1 MATGKELKI
10 TRTKDPTIFADCAL
24 LISRSDPWITL
35 NLPFD
40 YCMKAF
46 EGHFR
51 EVFLAEYELELA
63 GFVIMQTQGT
73 FKGYI
78 QTIYMKE
85 SWRGRGLGRKLIQF
99 CENRILEYSPNIF
112 ICVSSFNK
120 GAVKLY
126 EELGYKRVGE
136 LEDFL
141 KEGYSELLYRKTV
154 GPIVGNIK

>member
-1 MATGKELKI
+1 MATGVPLNIIK
-10 TRTKDPTIFADCAL
+10 TNDPAIFADCAL
-24 LISRSDPWITL
+24 LMSRSDPWTTL
-35 NLPFD
+35 GLPLE
-40 YCMKAF
+40 YCLKAF

-51 EVFLAEYELELA
+51 EVFLAEYDQQLA

-78 QTIYMKE
+78 QTVFMKE

-99 CENRILEYSPNIF
+99 CEDQILEYSPNIF

-120 GAVKLY
+120 GAAKLY

-136 LEDFL
+136 LEHFL
-141 KEGYSELLYRKTV
+141 KQGYSEILYRKTV
-154 GPIVGNIK
+154 GPIVGYI